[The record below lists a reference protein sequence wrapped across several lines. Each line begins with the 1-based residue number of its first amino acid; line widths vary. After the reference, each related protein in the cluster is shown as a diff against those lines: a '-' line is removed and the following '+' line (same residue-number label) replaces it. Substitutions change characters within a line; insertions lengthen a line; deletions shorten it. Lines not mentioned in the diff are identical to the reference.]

1 MDAII
6 RALDILPSMNEG
18 DSLVA
23 INVLIAEHWMLCYPT
38 RSRSVNRRAVAR
50 TGNRCAALIVPAR
63 NREPWQGHN
72 SRSNAVVIQ
81 CKEWH
86 FLPGLK
92 ARVSVPNI

>member
-1 MDAII
+1 
-6 RALDILPSMNEG
+6 MNER

-63 NREPWQGHN
+63 NRETWQDRN
-72 SRSNAVVIQ
+72 FRSIAEVIQ
-81 CKEWH
+81 YKERH

-92 ARVSVPNI
+92 ARASVPNI